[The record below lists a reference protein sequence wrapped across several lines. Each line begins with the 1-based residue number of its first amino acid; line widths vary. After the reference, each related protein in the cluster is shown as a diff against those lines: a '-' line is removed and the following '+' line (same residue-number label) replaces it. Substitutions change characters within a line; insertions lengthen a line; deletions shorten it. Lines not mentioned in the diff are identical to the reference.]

1 MTAQTAKQKAASAA
15 STKDAG
21 SKEPKVTNEKK
32 VEIYLSKTVQLV
44 PGAEPLKPGSHSLI
58 ESVAKGLI
66 EDGLAVSKESANSE
80 EDGEE

>member
-1 MTAQTAKQKAASAA
+1 MTTQTAKQKAAAA
-15 STKDAG
+15 AKDAN
-21 SKEPKVTNEKK
+21 STESKVTTESKME
-32 VEIYLSKTVQLV
+32 VYLPKTVQLA

-66 EDGLAVSKESANSE
+66 EDGLAVSKESANNE